1 MRLGFTTWSM
11 VTVRAEDAIPLLASI
26 GYDSIELAVVPGWRD
41 GVDLLT
47 PTRRRRIRQLLC
59 EYEIELV
66 AVAGNTDLLAD
77 DPDELVEN
85 WQNLTD
91 AIDLAVEWASRDGP
105 PVVDTYIGGRVGQWE
120 AKRHLAIDRL
130 GRLCDYAE
138 ERGVR
143 IALQPHM
150 DGALDTPDKVP
161 GLLAALDRPNL
172 GITLDINDF
181 TVQGIAV
188 EEAVSVLG
196 RHLLLTQVK
205 DERGRQPHYEFVVP
219 GDGELDYARFLRTLA
234 AAGYDGDVCVE
245 ISLRVQR
252 RPGFDPVSAAVQSY
266 RVLSEAFARAGIE
279 RPRRPQTGGL

>member
-26 GYDSIELAVVPGWRD
+26 GYDSVELAVVPGWRD

-47 PTRRRRIRQLLC
+47 PARRRRIKQLLC

-66 AVAGNTDLLAD
+66 AIAGNTDLLAD
-77 DPDELVEN
+77 DPGEFAEN

-91 AIDLAVEWASRDGP
+91 TVDLAAEWASRHGP
-105 PVVDTYIGGRVGQWE
+105 PIVDTYIGGEVGQW
-120 AKRHLAIDRL
+120 AVKRDLAIERL
-130 GRLCDYAE
+130 GRLCDYAA

-143 IALQPHM
+143 VALQPHM

-161 GLLAALDRPNL
+161 GLLTALDRPNL

-188 EEAVSVLG
+188 EEAVSLLG
-196 RHLLLTQVK
+196 RYLLLAQVK
-205 DERGRQPHYEFVVP
+205 DERGRQPDYEFLVP
-219 GDGELDYARFLRTLA
+219 GDGDLDYVRFLRALA
-234 AAGYDGDVCVE
+234 AAGFDGDVCVE

-252 RPGFDPVSAAVQSY
+252 RPGFDPTRAATQSY
-266 RVLSEAFARAGIE
+266 EVLAAAFEEAGV
-279 RPRRPQTGGL
+279 RRTR